1 MGSALHRLRLQMA
14 AAWKINALL
23 DSIA

>member
-1 MGSALHRLRLQMA
+1 MGSALHRLRLHMA